1 MGFVAALFAVF
12 LGAVPASG
20 EAGEPP
26 ADRAWRDGPARFLL
40 SDSEYERY
48 GRLETDES
56 RAAFVQRFW
65 HRLDP
70 DPATLENE
78 FRERFSTRCIEA
90 ETRFSERGRSGWRT
104 DRGRVYLA
112 LGEPDTI
119 ERLPGD
125 PESIGR
131 ELWTYTTRASGDP
144 LRIVFYRGTD
154 GIFRL
159 DPAGGNRPDPFDP
172 SVRRAL
178 VERIRDTNPGLGRIR
193 TAGIVNGYL
202 VGVFGEDGTGRS
214 DVRWSERRGLARPD
228 PAGEAATQEASATGR
243 LLEEVYYFQAAD
255 GSVVALLTLEVA
267 TSPRLP
273 SETDRPP
280 YSAVAYVSA
289 PADVAIGGAQR
300 AVVLSA
306 FPGSEASGREIFVGR
321 VYLEP
326 GTSQRIRYAVTDATR
341 STLLLRT
348 ATLHAPEF
356 GTGRLSTSSLVPAE
370 RFGPAPA
377 DGSLFAVGSEEV
389 VPRPSATFGR
399 GEPLRFY
406 LQVYDASV
414 HARTYRYDVNLSF
427 EFFRRNG
434 RRFKKHGKTLHVRG
448 AYGASLGLALPIGD
462 WPVGEYRV
470 DVIVEDMLSRIR
482 SGTDATFFVTD

>member
-1 MGFVAALFAVF
+1 MRSGATLLAVSLWAAA
-12 LGAVPASG
+12 GPG
-20 EAGEPP
+20 TAGEPP
-26 ADRAWRDGPARFLL
+26 ADRAWRDGPARYLL

-48 GRLETDES
+48 GRLETDAS
-56 RAAFVQRFW
+56 REAFVERFW

-70 DPATLENE
+70 DPETPENE
-78 FRERFSTRCIEA
+78 VRDRFSVRCAEAAERFA
-90 ETRFSERGRSGWRT
+90 ERGRSGWGT
-104 DRGRVYLA
+104 DRGRVFLA

-131 ELWTYTTRASGDP
+131 ELWTYATRGSGDP

-154 GIFRL
+154 GVLRL
-159 DPAGGNRPDPFDP
+159 DPSGGNRPDPFDP

-193 TAGIVNGYL
+193 TAAIINGYL
-202 VGVFGEDGTGRS
+202 VGVFAEEGMSRAG
-214 DVRWSERRGLARPD
+214 VPWSGGPGERRPGPV
-228 PAGEAATQEASATGR
+228 GEAAPRTPPTGR
-243 LLEEVYYFQAAD
+243 LTEEVFYFQAAD
-255 GSVVALLTLEVA
+255 GSVVALLTLEVV
-267 TSPRLP
+267 TSPRAP
-273 SETDRPP
+273 AETDRPP

-289 PADVAIGGAQR
+289 PAEVAIGGAQR
-300 AVVLSA
+300 AVVLSR
-306 FPGSEASGREIFVGR
+306 FPGSESSGREIFVGR

-341 STLLLRT
+341 NTLLLRT
-348 ATLHAPEF
+348 ATLHAPEL

-377 DGSLFAVGSEEV
+377 DGSPFAVGSEEV
-389 VPRPSATFGR
+389 VPRPSASFGR

-427 EFFRRNG
+427 EFFRHNG

-470 DVIVEDMLSRIR
+470 EVVVEDMLSRIR
-482 SGTDATFFVTD
+482 TVTETEFAVTD

>member
-1 MGFVAALFAVF
+1 MRFGAALLVVS
-12 LGAVPASG
+12 LGAVPATVA
-20 EAGEPP
+20 AGEPP
-26 ADRAWRDGPARFLL
+26 ADRAWRDGPVRYLL
-40 SDSEYERY
+40 SESEYERY

-56 RAAFVQRFW
+56 RDAFVQRFW
-65 HRLDP
+65 YRLDP
-70 DPATLENE
+70 DPATPENE
-78 FRERFSTRCIEA
+78 FRERFSARCTEA
-90 ETRFSERGRSGWRT
+90 ATRFAERGRSGWRT

-144 LRIVFYRGTD
+144 LRIVFYRGND
-154 GIFRL
+154 GVFRL

-193 TAGIVNGYL
+193 TAGIINGYL
-202 VGVFGEDGTGRS
+202 IGILPEERTSRDEIAWGGRFGDR
-214 DVRWSERRGLARPD
+214 RPD
-228 PAGEAATQEASATGR
+228 PPARPVRSATGAGR
-243 LLEEVYYFQAAD
+243 LNEEVFYFKAAD
-255 GSVVALLTLEVA
+255 GSVVALLALEVV
-267 TSPRLP
+267 TSPRAP
-273 SETDRPP
+273 RETDQPP
-280 YSAVAYVSA
+280 YTAVAYVSA
-289 PADVAIGGAQR
+289 PAEVAIGGAQR
-300 AVVLSA
+300 TVPLSP
-306 FPGSEASGREIFVGR
+306 FPGSEASGREVFVGR

-341 STLLLRT
+341 NTLLLRT
-348 ATLHAPEF
+348 ATLRAPEL

-427 EFFRRNG
+427 EFFHHNG

-470 DVIVEDMLSRIR
+470 EVIVEDMLSRIR
-482 SGTDATFFVTD
+482 SGTDATFFIAN

>member
-1 MGFVAALFAVF
+1 MRVGATLLCASLCGVSVA
-12 LGAVPASG
+12 GTG
-20 EAGEPP
+20 EEPP
-26 ADRAWRDGPARFLL
+26 PDRAWRDGPVRYLL
-40 SDSEYERY
+40 SLSEYERY

-56 RAAFVQRFW
+56 RAAFVERFW
-65 HRLDP
+65 YRLDP
-70 DPATLENE
+70 DPATPENE
-78 FRERFSTRCIEA
+78 FRERFVARYA
-90 ETRFSERGRSGWRT
+90 EVVSRFAEGGEPGWRT
-104 DRGRVYLA
+104 DRGRVYLT

-131 ELWTYTTRASGDP
+131 ELWTYMTRSSGDP
-144 LRIVFYRGTD
+144 LRIVFYRGKD

-193 TAGIVNGYL
+193 TAGIINGYL
-202 VGVFGEDGTGRS
+202 IGILAEEASGRA
-214 DVRWSERRGLARPD
+214 DIGLANRPAAQRPE
-228 PAGEAATQEASATGR
+228 PASGPARAERVAGR
-243 LLEEVYYFQAAD
+243 LKEEVFYFQAAD
-255 GSVVALLTLEVA
+255 GSVVALLTLEVV
-267 TSPRLP
+267 TSPRAP
-273 SETDRPP
+273 RETDRPP
-280 YSAVAYVSA
+280 YRAVAYVSA
-289 PADVAIGGAQR
+289 PAEVAIGGAQR
-300 AVVLSA
+300 AVVLSR

-326 GTSQRIRYAVTDATR
+326 GTSQRIRYAVTDAT
-341 STLLLRT
+341 SNTLLLRT
-348 ATLHAPEF
+348 ATIQAPEL

-377 DGSLFAVGSEEV
+377 EGSLFAVGSEEV

-414 HARTYRYDVNLSF
+414 HARTHRYDVNLSF
-427 EFFRRNG
+427 EFFRHNG

-470 DVIVEDMLSRIR
+470 EVTVEDMLSRIR
-482 SGTDATFFVTD
+482 NGTEATFFVTD